1 MGDLARI
8 SISTKG
14 AEEFRALSRRLRQ
27 AGRKD
32 LRKKLRVQI
41 NDAGRPVLDEVR
53 ATVRALPVSS
63 GHGGGTTQRLRFLDG
78 TAKGKARKAGSAA
91 VRGRRRRAGLR
102 SSIASATKLQ
112 ITARGVRFVVNS
124 RRLPVD
130 QRTLPRHLD
139 SPKGW
144 KHPVF
149 GDWHN
154 GRKPVHQRGK
164 PYFATTIKKRAPK
177 FRQAILDAIDEIGKD
192 IEG

>member
-32 LRKKLRVQI
+32 LRKRLRTKI
-41 NDAGRPVLDEVR
+41 NEAGKPVLEEVR
-53 ATVRALPVSS
+53 VAVRTLPVQ
-63 GHGGGTTQRLRFLDG
+63 GGGGGGTGQRLRFLDG
-78 TAKGKARKAGSAA
+78 RAKGKPRKPSKAA
-91 VRGRRRRAGLR
+91 DRARRRRAGLR
-102 SSIASATKLQ
+102 ASIAAATKLQ
-112 ITARGVRFVVNS
+112 ITAKGVRFVVNS
-124 RRLPVD
+124 ARMPAD

-144 KHPVF
+144 RHPVF
-149 GDWHN
+149 GDRETW
-154 GRKPVHQRGK
+154 VHQRGK
-164 PYFATTIKKRAPK
+164 PYFAVTIKKRAPK
-177 FRQAILDAIDEIGKD
+177 FRQAILEAMDEIGKD